1 MAFIYKYLHD
11 YRNYAI
17 ILETMDE
24 TRRQR
29 FKRLATRR
37 VNKVLNQLR
46 ILGNLA
52 NKSYY
57 DYNENDI
64 NKMFRVIDAQLK
76 AAKGKFQTRPKKFR
90 L

>member
-1 MAFIYKYLHD
+1 MI
-11 YRNYAI
+11 
-17 ILETMDE
+17 E

-29 FKRLATRR
+29 FKRIANRR
-37 VNKVLNQLR
+37 VNKVINQLR

-57 DYNENDI
+57 DYSEDDVD
-64 NKMFRVIDAQLK
+64 KMFRAVDHQLK
-76 AAKGKFQTRPKKFR
+76 AAKAKFHIKPKRFK

>member
-1 MAFIYKYLHD
+1 MEESKH
-11 YRNYAI
+11 
-17 ILETMDE
+17 
-24 TRRQR
+24 QR
-29 FKRLATRR
+29 FERLANRR

-57 DYNENDI
+57 DYSEGDVA
-64 NKMFRVIDAQLK
+64 KMFRSIESQLR
-76 AAKGKFQTRPKKFR
+76 AVKGKFHPSPRKFK

>member
-1 MAFIYKYLHD
+1 MNESRK
-11 YRNYAI
+11 
-17 ILETMDE
+17 
-24 TRRQR
+24 QR

-46 ILGNLA
+46 ILGNLS

-57 DYNENDI
+57 EYKEDEI
-64 NKMFRVIDAQLK
+64 IKMFKAIDIQLK
-76 AAKGKFQTRPKKFR
+76 AEKGKFHMSPRRFK

>member
-1 MAFIYKYLHD
+1 MANK
-11 YRNYAI
+11 
-17 ILETMDE
+17 
-24 TRRQR
+24 
-29 FKRLATRR
+29 R

-57 DYNENDI
+57 DYNEDDV
-64 NKMFRVIDAQLK
+64 NKMFRAVDNQLK
-76 AAKGKFQTRPKKFR
+76 AVKGKFHTGPKKFK

>member
-1 MAFIYKYLHD
+1 
-11 YRNYAI
+11 
-17 ILETMDE
+17 MDE
-24 TRRQR
+24 SRRQR

-37 VNKVLNQLR
+37 VNKALNHLR

-57 DYNENDI
+57 DYTEDDVY
-64 NKMFRVIDAQLK
+64 KMFK
-76 AAKGKFQTRPKKFR
+76 ALDSQIKVLKGKFHTGPKKFK